1 MNDVTSGMASR
12 IIQLYLE
19 EILACFLHQDYSV
32 RLWAVKVVAIVL
44 RQGLVAP
51 QRMVPWL
58 IALSTDEKLEV
69 SLQVHLELNI
79 VAD

>member
-58 IALSTDEKLEV
+58 ISLSTDEKLEV
-69 SLQVHLELNI
+69 STFKYIINKFNY
-79 VAD
+79 